1 MNKRELKKALKN
13 SETWTNPSNAVA
25 VAMFGKLMRRRRY
38 GFSACNQ
45 AWAFFI
51 DGWNCAKVRLCTLT
65 ISDVGVSK
73 SALVAGG
80 EPVSLDRKPG
90 SIANYKTP
98 CGAGV
103 NATTSYLS
111 LVRNRLLE

>member
-51 DGWNCAKVRLCTLT
+51 DGWNSAKVRFCTLT
-65 ISDVGVSK
+65 ISDLGVSK
-73 SALVAGG
+73 PRVNVTQSALVAGG
-80 EPVSLDRKPG
+80 EPVSLDRILLTEDRPVRSADNG
-90 SIANYKTP
+90 SSP
-98 CGAGV
+98 
-103 NATTSYLS
+103 
-111 LVRNRLLE
+111 R